1 MTTATAV
8 RTQRNLMI
16 DTDVEM
22 EDQLRDLL
30 NHAKL
35 IANKMNALQEKVWP
49 FELRK
54 IADEICKVCDIPQ
67 VGVGYL
73 YASFFTIFDSFLRE
87 ILSEEQILHYLLI
100 APEEMSWFK
109 NNQLLTGAQ
118 LFETELA
125 EKNVLLYVWFT

>member
-73 YASFFTIFDSFLRE
+73 YASFSRSSIVFFVRFYLRNKFFTI
-87 ILSEEQILHYLLI
+87 Y
-100 APEEMSWFK
+100 
-109 NNQLLTGAQ
+109 
-118 LFETELA
+118 
-125 EKNVLLYVWFT
+125 